1 MPEQNPFAGSP
12 IQMLLN
18 GIWCLNARFD
28 QIDYRLQEVEMRL
41 GLKDPPPQPELSES
55 DDDDF
60 F

>member
-41 GLKDPPPQPELSES
+41 GLKDPPPQPELSEPG
-55 DDDDF
+55 DDDIF
-60 F
+60 

>member
-41 GLKDPPPQPELSES
+41 GLKDLPPQQEVSES
-55 DDDDF
+55 DDDIF
-60 F
+60 